1 MTQITTGES
10 ILLANPSTSHVY
22 PQDLQLLLQ
31 ALLTT
36 LTDLDFEY
44 DREREKLSRTLKDPN
59 LKIRVLE
66 KLKQK
71 HRERRTPY
79 MQQLAIL
86 QERIYRQRN

>member
-1 MTQITTGES
+1 MTQTTSRES
-10 ILLANPSTSHVY
+10 ILLANPSASYVY
-22 PQDLQLLLQ
+22 PQDLQPLLQ

-44 DREREKLSRTLKDPN
+44 DRERERLSRTLKDPS

-71 HRERRTPY
+71 HRDRRTPY
-79 MQQLAIL
+79 LQQLAIL
-86 QERIYRQRN
+86 QERIHRQRN